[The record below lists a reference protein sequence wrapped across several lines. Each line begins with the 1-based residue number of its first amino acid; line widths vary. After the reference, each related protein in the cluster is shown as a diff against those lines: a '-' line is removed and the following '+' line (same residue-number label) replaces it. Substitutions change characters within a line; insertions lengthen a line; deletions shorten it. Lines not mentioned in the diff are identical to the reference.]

1 MEQTTVD
8 LSVVIVSWN
17 VRDLLQACLESLRP
31 AWERTWAEVI
41 VVDNAS
47 TDGTPDLVREE
58 YPAVRLIA
66 NQANRGFGAAN
77 NQGMAA
83 SSGRLILLLNPD
95 TVVLPGALETLAAF
109 LDAQP
114 RAGLAAPRLR
124 NPDGTLQRNAF
135 RFPGLRQVA
144 LDLFPLH
151 PRLVESALN
160 GRYRRE
166 PRAAQPFAIDHPLGA
181 AMMVRREIW
190 EETGGFDEDYF
201 MYAEEVDW
209 CWRIREAGW
218 TIWQVPAAEI
228 VHYGGQSTRQAPDW
242 MFIELWRA
250 RYRFFRRHHGLF
262 YQAAVRCLVR
272 LGMLW
277 RAFRVTRAATQ
288 GALDPATAH
297 ARRRAAATIFR
308 F

>member
-1 MEQTTVD
+1 VD
-8 LSVVIVSWN
+8 LSIIIVSWN
-17 VRDLLQACLESLRP
+17 VRDLLRACLESLRP
-31 AWERTWAEVI
+31 AWERTRAEVI

-47 TDGTPDLVREE
+47 TDGTAALVCEA

-83 SSGRLILLLNPD
+83 AGGRYLLLLNPD
-95 TVVLPGALETLAAF
+95 TVVLPGALEQLVAF
-109 LDAQP
+109 LDGHP
-114 RAGLAAPRLR
+114 RVGLVAPRLL
-124 NPDGTLQRNAF
+124 NPDGSLQRNAF
-135 RFPGLRQVA
+135 RFPGLCQVA

-151 PRLVESALN
+151 PRLTESALN

-166 PRAAQPFAIDHPLGA
+166 LHATGPFAIDHPLGA
-181 AMMVRREIW
+181 AMMVRREVW

-209 CWRIREAGW
+209 CWRIRQAGW
-218 TIWQVPAAEI
+218 MIWQVPAAEI
-228 VHYGGQSTRQAPDW
+228 VHYGGQSTGQVPDV

-250 RYRFFRRHHGLF
+250 RYRFFRRHHGPL
-262 YQAAVRCLVR
+262 YQAAVRGLVR
-272 LGMLW
+272 LGMMW
-277 RAFRVTRAATQ
+277 RAFRVTRAAAH
-288 GALDPATAH
+288 GDLDPATAL
-297 ARRRAAATIFR
+297 ARRRAATTVFR

>member
-1 MEQTTVD
+1 VD

-47 TDGTPDLVREE
+47 TDGTLDLVRDH

-66 NQANRGFGAAN
+66 NAANRGFGAAN

-83 SSGRLILLLNPD
+83 AGGRYFLLLNPD
-95 TVVLPGALETLAAF
+95 TVVLPGALEILAGF
-109 LDAQP
+109 LDAHP
-114 RAGLAAPRLR
+114 RVGLVAPRLL
-124 NPDGTLQRNAF
+124 NPDGSLQRNAF
-135 RFPGLRQVA
+135 HFPGLMQVA

-151 PRLVESALN
+151 PRLTESRLN

-166 PRAAQPFAIDHPLGA
+166 PRAKGPFAIDHPLGA
-181 AMMVRREIW
+181 AMMVRREVW

-209 CWRIREAGW
+209 CRRIHHAGW

-228 VHYGGQSTRQAPDW
+228 VHCGGQSTRQMPDS

-250 RYRFFRRHHGLF
+250 RYRFFRRYHGPV
-262 YQAAVRCLVR
+262 YQAVVRLLVR

-277 RAFRVTRAATQ
+277 RTWKVSRAAAQ

>member
-1 MEQTTVD
+1 VI

-17 VRDLLQACLESLRP
+17 VRDVLQTCLESLRP
-31 AWERTWAEVI
+31 EWERTWAEVI

-47 TDGTPDLVREE
+47 TDGTPDLVRDH

-66 NQANRGFGAAN
+66 NAANRGFGAAN
-77 NQGMAA
+77 NQGMTAA
-83 SSGRLILLLNPD
+83 GGRYLLLLNPD
-95 TVVLPGALETLAAF
+95 TVVLPGALEALVAF
-109 LDAQP
+109 IEAHP
-114 RAGLAAPRLR
+114 RVGLVAPRLL
-124 NPDGTLQRNAF
+124 NPDGSLQRNAF
-135 RFPGLRQVA
+135 HFPGLVQVA
-144 LDLFPLH
+144 LDLFPVH
-151 PRLVESALN
+151 PRLMESALN
-160 GRYRRE
+160 GRYGRE
-166 PRAAQPFAIDHPLGA
+166 PHAKGPFMIDHPLGA
-181 AMMVRREIW
+181 AMLVRREVW

-209 CWRIREAGW
+209 CRRIHQAGW

-228 VHYGGQSTRQAPDW
+228 VHYGGQSTRQMPDS

-250 RYRFFRRHHGLF
+250 RYRFFRRYHGPL
-262 YQAAVRCLVR
+262 YQAVVRLLVR

-277 RAFRVTRAATQ
+277 RTWKVSRAAAQ
-288 GALDPATAH
+288 GDLDPATAH

>member
-1 MEQTTVD
+1 VI

-17 VRDLLQACLESLRP
+17 VRDLLQTCLESLRP
-31 AWERTWAEVI
+31 EWERTWAEVI

-47 TDGTPDLVREE
+47 TDGTPDLVRDH

-66 NQANRGFGAAN
+66 NAANRGFGAAN

-83 SSGRLILLLNPD
+83 AGGRYILLLNPD
-95 TVVLPGALETLAAF
+95 TVVLPDALETLVAF
-109 LDAQP
+109 LEAHP
-114 RAGLAAPRLR
+114 RVGLVAPRLR
-124 NPDGTLQRNAF
+124 NADGSLQRNAF
-135 RFPGLRQVA
+135 HFPGLIQVA

-151 PRLVESALN
+151 PRLVESRLN
-160 GRYRRE
+160 GRYSRE
-166 PRAAQPFAIDHPLGA
+166 PRAKGPFAIEHPLGA
-181 AMMVRREIW
+181 AMMVRREVW

-209 CWRIREAGW
+209 CWRIRHAGW
-218 TIWQVPAAEI
+218 MIWQVPAAEI
-228 VHYGGQSTRQAPDW
+228 VHYGGQSTRQMPDS

-250 RYRFFRRHHGLF
+250 RFRFFRRHHGPL
-262 YQAAVRCLVR
+262 YQAVVRLLVR

-277 RAFRVTRAATQ
+277 RTWKVSRAAAQ
-288 GALDPATAH
+288 GDLDPATAH

>member
-1 MEQTTVD
+1 MD

-17 VRDLLQACLESLRP
+17 VRDLLQTCLESLRP
-31 AWERTWAEVI
+31 EWERTWAEVI

-47 TDGTPDLVREE
+47 TDGTPDLVRDH

-66 NQANRGFGAAN
+66 NAANRGFGAAN

-83 SSGRLILLLNPD
+83 AGGRYILLLNPD
-95 TVVLPGALETLAAF
+95 TVVLPGALETLVAF
-109 LDAQP
+109 IEAHP
-114 RAGLAAPRLR
+114 RIGMVAPRLL
-124 NPDGTLQRNAF
+124 NADGSLQRNAF
-135 RFPGLRQVA
+135 HFPGLMQVT

-151 PRLVESALN
+151 PRLMESVLN
-160 GRYRRE
+160 GRYGRE
-166 PRAAQPFAIDHPLGA
+166 PRANGPFAIDHPLGA
-181 AMMVRREIW
+181 AMLVRHAVW

-209 CWRIREAGW
+209 CWRIRHAGW
-218 TIWQVPAAEI
+218 MIWQVPAAEI
-228 VHYGGQSTRQAPDW
+228 VHYGGQSTRQVPDS

-250 RYRFFRRHHGLF
+250 RFRFFRRHHGLL
-262 YQAAVRCLVR
+262 YQALVRLLVR

-277 RAFRVTRAATQ
+277 RTWKVSRAAAQ
-288 GALDPATAH
+288 GDLDPATAH
-297 ARRRAAATIFR
+297 ARRRAAATIAR